1 MKLHVIYKGQ
11 TVDISYD
18 LLYINADE
26 VNIRFSNSNAQ
37 SCKFLTQYLEANR
50 LDYVL
55 KDREDYKEI
64 VVLPDIFALT
74 LSTKGAYRSPVVKDN
89 LYDAIIERSNDIELA
104 RNAIREF
111 NRNVKEIDARLADM
125 QDDLSKSEYARSI
138 DNITKEIL
146 EFKRC
151 KQLEDLALAE
161 EHLNV
166 PRGTIP
172 TVETL
177 EVAYEVSTLFKL
189 EDFAKLLY
197 IYGYLEDQS
206 KLSKKYQKVYDTLGK
221 LEKYMYPEYVKDVE
235 ALGQNLLAELQ
246 EKAAKWAENEPNIS
260 EWIRE
265 ICRQF
270 GFEIKS
276 EEGDLEMGFVTAST
290 SFVIPSSK
298 TSSYAPLR
306 RSNIAN

>member
-18 LLYINADE
+18 LLYINTDE
-26 VNIRFSNSNAQ
+26 VNIRFSNSNAD

-50 LDYVL
+50 LDYTL
-55 KDREDYKEI
+55 KDREDYKEV

-74 LSTKGAYRSPVVKDN
+74 LSTKGTYRSPVVKDN
-89 LYDAIIERSNDIELA
+89 LYDAIVERSNDIELA
-104 RNAIREF
+104 HNAIREF
-111 NRNVKEIDARLADM
+111 KCNVREIDAKLADM
-125 QDDLSKSEYARSI
+125 RDDLSKSEYARSI

-151 KQLEDLALAE
+151 KQLEALALAE

-166 PRGTIP
+166 SRETILV
-172 TVETL
+172 VETL

-189 EDFAKLLY
+189 EEFAKLLY

-206 KLSKKYQKVYDTLGK
+206 KLSKKYQKVYDILDK
-221 LEKYMYPEYVKDVE
+221 LEKYMYPEYVKEVD
-235 ALGQNLLAELQ
+235 ALGRNLLAELQ

-260 EWIRE
+260 EWVRE
-265 ICRQF
+265 KCRQF
-270 GFEIKS
+270 GFEVKS
-276 EEGDLEMGFVTAST
+276 EEGE
-290 SFVIPSSK
+290 
-298 TSSYAPLR
+298 
-306 RSNIAN
+306 

>member
-18 LLYINADE
+18 LLYINTDE

-55 KDREDYKEI
+55 KDREDYKE
-64 VVLPDIFALT
+64 VVALPDIFALT
-74 LSTKGAYRSPVVKDN
+74 LSTKGTYRSPVVKDN
-89 LYDAIIERSNDIELA
+89 LYDAIVEHGNDIELA
-104 RNAIREF
+104 HNAIREF

-125 QDDLSKSEYARSI
+125 RNDSSNSEYARSI
-138 DNITKEIL
+138 DSITKEIL

-151 KQLEDLALAE
+151 KQLEALALAE

-166 PRGTIP
+166 SRETIP
-172 TVETL
+172 VVETL

-189 EDFAKLLY
+189 EEFAKLLY
-197 IYGYLEDQS
+197 IYGYLEDQL
-206 KLSKKYQKVYDTLGK
+206 KLSKKYQKVYDTLDR
-221 LEKYMYPEYVKDVE
+221 LEKYMYPEYVKEVD
-235 ALGQNLLAELQ
+235 ALGRNLLAELQ

-265 ICRQF
+265 KCRQF
-270 GFEIKS
+270 GFEVKS
-276 EEGDLEMGFVTAST
+276 ENRE
-290 SFVIPSSK
+290 
-298 TSSYAPLR
+298 
-306 RSNIAN
+306 

>member
-1 MKLHVIYKGQ
+1 MIMKLHVIYKGQ

-18 LLYINADE
+18 WLYLNADA
-26 VNIRFSNSNAQ
+26 ITLRFYNSNAD

-55 KDREDYKEI
+55 KDREYYKE
-64 VVLPDIFALT
+64 VVALPDIFALT
-74 LSTKGAYRSPVVKDN
+74 LSTKGTYRFPVVKDN
-89 LYDAIIERSNDIELA
+89 LYDTIIKRSNDIELA
-104 RNAIREF
+104 HNAIRKF
-111 NRNVKEIDARLADM
+111 KRNVKIIDARLADM

-151 KQLEDLALAE
+151 KQLKALALAE
-161 EHLNV
+161 EHLDV
-166 PRGTIP
+166 SRETMP

-197 IYGYLEDQS
+197 IYGYLDNQS
-206 KLSKKYQKVYDTLGK
+206 KLSKKYQKVYEVLDK
-221 LEKYMYPEYVKDVE
+221 LEKYMYPEYVKEVE

-265 ICRQF
+265 KCRQF
-270 GFEIKS
+270 GFEVES
-276 EEGDLEMGFVTAST
+276 EDEE
-290 SFVIPSSK
+290 
-298 TSSYAPLR
+298 
-306 RSNIAN
+306 

>member
-1 MKLHVIYKGQ
+1 MIMKLHVIYKGQ
-11 TVDISYD
+11 TIDISYD
-18 LLYINADE
+18 LLYINTDE

-64 VVLPDIFALT
+64 VALPDIFALT
-74 LSTKGAYRSPVVKDN
+74 LSTKGTYCSPVIKDN

-104 RNAIREF
+104 HNATREF
-111 NRNVKEIDARLADM
+111 KRNVKIIDAKLADM

-151 KQLEDLALAE
+151 KQLEALALAE

-166 PRGTIP
+166 SRETIP
-172 TVETL
+172 IVETL
-177 EVAYEVSTLFKL
+177 EVAYEVSTLFKP
-189 EDFAKLLY
+189 EEFTKLLY

-206 KLSKKYQKVYDTLGK
+206 KLPKKYQKVYDVLDK
-221 LEKYMYPEYVKDVE
+221 LEKYMYPEYVKEVN
-235 ALGQNLLAELQ
+235 ALGRNLLAELQ

-265 ICRQF
+265 KCKQF
-270 GFEIKS
+270 GFEVKS
-276 EEGDLEMGFVTAST
+276 E
-290 SFVIPSSK
+290 
-298 TSSYAPLR
+298 
-306 RSNIAN
+306 

>member
-18 LLYINADE
+18 LLYINTDE

-55 KDREDYKEI
+55 KDREDYKE
-64 VVLPDIFALT
+64 VVALPDIFALT
-74 LSTKGAYRSPVVKDN
+74 LSTKGTYRSPVVKDN
-89 LYDAIIERSNDIELA
+89 LYDAIIKRSNDIELA
-104 RNAIREF
+104 HNAIREF
-111 NRNVKEIDARLADM
+111 KRNVKIIDAKLVDM

-151 KQLEDLALAE
+151 KQLEALALAE

-166 PRGTIP
+166 SRETIP

-206 KLSKKYQKVYDTLGK
+206 QSKLSKKYQKVYDVLDK
-221 LEKYMYPEYVKDVE
+221 LEKYMYPEYVKEVE
-235 ALGQNLLAELQ
+235 ALGQNLFAELQ

-260 EWIRE
+260 ERIRE
-265 ICRQF
+265 QCRQF
-270 GFEIKS
+270 GFEVKS
-276 EEGDLEMGFVTAST
+276 EDEE
-290 SFVIPSSK
+290 
-298 TSSYAPLR
+298 
-306 RSNIAN
+306 

>member
-1 MKLHVIYKGQ
+1 MIMKLHVIYKGQ

-18 LLYINADE
+18 LLYINTNE

-55 KDREDYKEI
+55 KDREDYKE
-64 VVLPDIFALT
+64 VVALPDIFALT
-74 LSTKGAYRSPVVKDN
+74 LSTKGTYCSSVVKDN
-89 LYDAIIERSNDIELA
+89 LYDAIIKRSNDIELA
-104 RNAIREF
+104 HNAIREF
-111 NRNVKEIDARLADM
+111 KRNVKIIDARLVDM

-151 KQLEDLALAE
+151 KQLEALALAK
-161 EHLNV
+161 EHLDV
-166 PRGTIP
+166 SRGTMP

-177 EVAYEVSTLFKL
+177 EVVYEVSTLFKL

-197 IYGYLEDQS
+197 IYRYLKYQS
-206 KLSKKYQKVYDTLGK
+206 KLSKKYQKVYDTLDK
-221 LEKYMYPEYVKDVE
+221 LEKYMYPEYVKEIE

-246 EKAAKWAENEPNIS
+246 EKAAKWAEDQPNIS
-260 EWIRE
+260 AWIRE
-265 ICRQF
+265 KCRQF
-270 GFEIKS
+270 GFELES
-276 EEGDLEMGFVTAST
+276 EDEE
-290 SFVIPSSK
+290 
-298 TSSYAPLR
+298 
-306 RSNIAN
+306 

>member
-1 MKLHVIYKGQ
+1 MIMKLHVIYKGQ
-11 TVDISYD
+11 TIDISYD
-18 LLYINADE
+18 LLYINTDE

-64 VVLPDIFALT
+64 VTLPDIFALT
-74 LSTKGAYRSPVVKDN
+74 LSTKGTYRSPVIKDN
-89 LYDAIIERSNDIELA
+89 FYDAIIKRSNDIELA
-104 RNAIREF
+104 HNAIREF
-111 NRNVKEIDARLADM
+111 KRNVKIIDAKFVDM
-125 QDDLSKSEYARSI
+125 QDDLNKSEYARSI

-151 KQLEDLALAE
+151 KQLEALALTE
-161 EHLNV
+161 EHLDV
-166 PRGTIP
+166 SRETMP

-197 IYGYLEDQS
+197 IYRYLEDQS
-206 KLSKKYQKVYDTLGK
+206 KLSKKYQKVYDTLDK
-221 LEKYMYPEYVKDVE
+221 LEKYMYPEYVKEVE
-235 ALGQNLLAELQ
+235 ALGQNLFAELQ

-265 ICRQF
+265 KCRQF
-270 GFEIKS
+270 GFEVES
-276 EEGDLEMGFVTAST
+276 EDEE
-290 SFVIPSSK
+290 
-298 TSSYAPLR
+298 
-306 RSNIAN
+306 

>member
-11 TVDISYD
+11 TIDISYD
-18 LLYINADE
+18 LLYINTDK
-26 VNIRFSNSNAQ
+26 VNVRFSNSNAQ

-55 KDREDYKEI
+55 KDKEDYKEI
-64 VVLPDIFALT
+64 VTLPDIFALT
-74 LSTKGAYRSPVVKDN
+74 LSTKGTYRSPVIKDN
-89 LYDAIIERSNDIELA
+89 LYDAIIKRSNDIELTH
-104 RNAIREF
+104 NTIREF
-111 NRNVKEIDARLADM
+111 KRNVKIIDAKLADM

-151 KQLEDLALAE
+151 KQLEALALTE
-161 EHLNV
+161 KHFDVSRE
-166 PRGTIP
+166 TIP

-197 IYGYLEDQS
+197 IYRYLEDQS
-206 KLSKKYQKVYDTLGK
+206 KLSKKYQKVYDTLDK
-221 LEKYMYPEYVKDVE
+221 LEKYMYPEYVKEVE
-235 ALGQNLLAELQ
+235 ALGQNLFAELQ

-265 ICRQF
+265 KCRQF
-270 GFEIKS
+270 GFEVES
-276 EEGDLEMGFVTAST
+276 ENDE
-290 SFVIPSSK
+290 
-298 TSSYAPLR
+298 
-306 RSNIAN
+306 

>member
-1 MKLHVIYKGQ
+1 MIMKLYVIYKGQ

-18 LLYINADE
+18 LLYINTDK

-55 KDREDYKEI
+55 KDREDYKEV

-74 LSTKGAYRSPVVKDN
+74 LSTKGTYCFPVVKDN
-89 LYDAIIERSNDIELA
+89 LYDAIIKRSNDIELA
-104 RNAIREF
+104 HNAIREF
-111 NRNVKEIDARLADM
+111 KRNVKEIDTRLADM
-125 QDDLSKSEYARSI
+125 RDDLSKSEYARSI
-138 DNITKEIL
+138 DIITKEIL

-151 KQLEDLALAE
+151 KQLEALALAE

-166 PRGTIP
+166 SRGTMP

-197 IYGYLEDQS
+197 IYGYLKDQS
-206 KLSKKYQKVYDTLGK
+206 KLSKKYQKVYDILDK
-221 LEKYMYPEYVKDVE
+221 LEKYMYPEYVKEVE
-235 ALGQNLLAELQ
+235 ALGQNLFAELQ
-246 EKAAKWAENEPNIS
+246 EKAAKWAENEPSIS
-260 EWIRE
+260 KWVRE
-265 ICRQF
+265 KCRQF

-276 EEGDLEMGFVTAST
+276 
-290 SFVIPSSK
+290 
-298 TSSYAPLR
+298 
-306 RSNIAN
+306 

>member
-1 MKLHVIYKGQ
+1 MKLHVIYKGK

-18 LLYINADE
+18 SLCINTDE

-64 VVLPDIFALT
+64 VTLPDIFALT
-74 LSTKGAYRSPVVKDN
+74 LSTKGIYRFPIVKDN
-89 LYDAIIERSNDIELA
+89 LYDAIVERSNDIELA
-104 RNAIREF
+104 HNAIREF
-111 NRNVKEIDARLADM
+111 KRNVEAINAKLADM
-125 QDDLSKSEYARSI
+125 QDDLNKSEYARSI
-138 DNITKEIL
+138 NDITKEIL

-151 KQLEDLALAE
+151 KQLEALALAE

-166 PRGTIP
+166 SRETIP

-189 EDFAKLLY
+189 EEFAKFLY
-197 IYGYLEDQS
+197 IHWYLKEQS
-206 KLSKKYQKVYDTLGK
+206 KLSKKYQKVYDTLNK
-221 LEKYMYPEYVKDVE
+221 LDRCMYPEYVKEVE

-260 EWIRE
+260 ERIRE
-265 ICRQF
+265 KCRQF
-270 GFEIKS
+270 GFEVKS
-276 EEGDLEMGFVTAST
+276 EDGD
-290 SFVIPSSK
+290 
-298 TSSYAPLR
+298 
-306 RSNIAN
+306 

>member
-1 MKLHVIYKGQ
+1 MIMKLHVIYKGQ

-18 LLYINADE
+18 LLYIDTDE

-55 KDREDYKEI
+55 KDREDHKE
-64 VVLPDIFALT
+64 VVAFPDIFALT
-74 LSTKGAYRSPVVKDN
+74 LSTKGTYRSPDVKDN
-89 LYDAIIERSNDIELA
+89 LYDAIVERSNDIELA
-104 RNAIREF
+104 HNAIREF
-111 NRNVKEIDARLADM
+111 KRNVKEIDARLADM

-151 KQLEDLALAE
+151 KQLEALALAE

-166 PRGTIP
+166 SRETIP

-189 EDFAKLLY
+189 EEFVKLLY

-206 KLSKKYQKVYDTLGK
+206 KLSKKYQKVYDVLDR
-221 LEKYMYPEYVKDVE
+221 LEKYMYPEYVKEVE
-235 ALGQNLLAELQ
+235 ALGRNLLAELQ
-246 EKAAKWAENEPNIS
+246 EKAAKWAENEPNIN

-265 ICRQF
+265 KCRQF
-270 GFEIKS
+270 GFKVKS
-276 EEGDLEMGFVTAST
+276 ENEG
-290 SFVIPSSK
+290 
-298 TSSYAPLR
+298 
-306 RSNIAN
+306 

>member
-1 MKLHVIYKGQ
+1 MIMKLHVIYKGQ

-18 LLYINADE
+18 LLYINTDE
-26 VNIRFSNSNAQ
+26 VNVRFSNSNAQ

-74 LSTKGAYRSPVVKDN
+74 LSTKGTYRSPVIKDN
-89 LYDAIIERSNDIELA
+89 LYDAIIKRSNDIELTH
-104 RNAIREF
+104 NTIREF
-111 NRNVKEIDARLADM
+111 KRNVKEIDARLADM
-125 QDDLSKSEYARSI
+125 RDDLSKSEYARGI

-151 KQLEDLALAE
+151 KQLEALALTE
-161 EHLNV
+161 EQFDV
-166 PRGTIP
+166 SRETIP

-197 IYGYLEDQS
+197 IYRYLEDQS
-206 KLSKKYQKVYDTLGK
+206 KLSKKYQKVYDTLDK
-221 LEKYMYPEYVKDVE
+221 LEKYMYPEYVKEVE
-235 ALGQNLLAELQ
+235 ALGQNLFAELQ
-246 EKAAKWAENEPNIS
+246 EKAAKWAENKPNIS

-265 ICRQF
+265 KCRQF
-270 GFEIKS
+270 GFEVKS
-276 EEGDLEMGFVTAST
+276 EEGE
-290 SFVIPSSK
+290 
-298 TSSYAPLR
+298 
-306 RSNIAN
+306 

>member
-18 LLYINADE
+18 LLYINTDE

-37 SCKFLTQYLEANR
+37 NCKFLTQYLEANR

-55 KDREDYKEI
+55 KDKEDYKEI
-64 VVLPDIFALT
+64 VTLPDIFALT
-74 LSTKGAYRSPVVKDN
+74 LSTKGTYCSPIIKDN
-89 LYDAIIERSNDIELA
+89 FYDAIIKRSNDIELA
-104 RNAIREF
+104 HNAIREF
-111 NRNVKEIDARLADM
+111 KRNVKGIDARLADM

-151 KQLEDLALAE
+151 KQLEALALAE

-166 PRGTIP
+166 SRETMPV
-172 TVETL
+172 VETL
-177 EVAYEVSTLFKL
+177 EVIYEVSTLFKR

-197 IYGYLEDQS
+197 IYRYLKDQS
-206 KLSKKYQKVYDTLGK
+206 KLSKKYQKVYDTLDK
-221 LEKYMYPEYVKDVE
+221 LDKYMYPEYVKEVE
-235 ALGQNLLAELQ
+235 ALGQNLFAELQ
-246 EKAAKWAENEPNIS
+246 EKAAKWAENESNIS

-265 ICRQF
+265 KCRQF
-270 GFEIKS
+270 GFEVES
-276 EEGDLEMGFVTAST
+276 EDEA
-290 SFVIPSSK
+290 
-298 TSSYAPLR
+298 
-306 RSNIAN
+306 

>member
-18 LLYINADE
+18 LLYINGDE

-64 VVLPDIFALT
+64 VTLPDIFALT
-74 LSTKGAYRSPVVKDN
+74 LSTKDTYCSPVVKDN
-89 LYDAIIERSNDIELA
+89 LYDAIIERSDDIELVH
-104 RNAIREF
+104 NAIREF

-125 QDDLSKSEYARSI
+125 RDDLSKSEYARSI

-151 KQLEDLALAE
+151 KQLEALALAE

-166 PRGTIP
+166 SRETIP
-172 TVETL
+172 VVETL

-206 KLSKKYQKVYDTLGK
+206 KLSKKYQKVYDTLDK
-221 LEKYMYPEYVKDVE
+221 LEKYMYPEYVKEVD
-235 ALGQNLLAELQ
+235 ALGRNLLAELQ
-246 EKAAKWAENEPNIS
+246 EKVAKWAENELNIS
-260 EWIRE
+260 EWVRE
-265 ICRQF
+265 KCRQF

-276 EEGDLEMGFVTAST
+276 EEGE
-290 SFVIPSSK
+290 
-298 TSSYAPLR
+298 
-306 RSNIAN
+306 